1 MNVRLTQP
9 LAPTSPSS
17 LRRAQAWY
25 EEEHTYLNTS
35 SWLKRLHVISPG
47 VRYALTFVGLLAAQ
61 SETTMHEGILKELQ
75 VLGKI
80 VGGVLLVLAVLLLLR
95 YLFRHSFLALRVGST
110 FITIGTAV
118 AIPMILS
125 YLSLYRI
132 LLLFAACGYF
142 LGFSTRVFM
151 TFGKARNPLC
161 LLPMQA
167 YDYLC
172 GGLLLG
178 LCCVLSVPQFC
189 RQLQTKSLL
198 SAVFERRV
206 AHNEVMKLLDS
217 SS

>member
-1 MNVRLTQP
+1 
-9 LAPTSPSS
+9 
-17 LRRAQAWY
+17 
-25 EEEHTYLNTS
+25 
-35 SWLKRLHVISPG
+35 
-47 VRYALTFVGLLAAQ
+47 
-61 SETTMHEGILKELQ
+61 MHEGILKELQ

-80 VGGVLLVLAVLLLLR
+80 VGAVLLVLAVLLLLR

-110 FITIGTAV
+110 FITIGTVV
-118 AIPMILS
+118 AIPVILS

-172 GGLLLG
+172 GGMLLG

-198 SAVFERRV
+198 SAVFERRI